1 MNVAKF
7 GGSSVANA
15 TQIRKIADIIKS
27 DENRKFIVV
36 SAPGKRD
43 KEDTKV
49 TDLLIN
55 LEEAYR
61 NEQDYEQPLSAIQER
76 FREIVKELELDDS
89 NLDEIFNKIES
100 VLHDELSDEMKLDAI
115 KAIGED
121 SSAKLVS
128 AFLNKQGILASYI
141 NPKEAGIIV
150 SDEPGNAQILPE
162 S

>member
-1 MNVAKF
+1 
-7 GGSSVANA
+7 
-15 TQIRKIADIIKS
+15 
-27 DENRKFIVV
+27 
-36 SAPGKRD
+36 
-43 KEDTKV
+43 
-49 TDLLIN
+49 
-55 LEEAYR
+55 
-61 NEQDYEQPLSAIQER
+61 
-76 FREIVKELELDDS
+76 
-89 NLDEIFNKIES
+89 NKIES

-162 S
+162 SFEKIYELRKKVGVILIPGFLGYTKTGELATFSRGGSDITGAIIAAGVKAELYENFTDVDSVYTVNPTIVDQPKEITSLTF